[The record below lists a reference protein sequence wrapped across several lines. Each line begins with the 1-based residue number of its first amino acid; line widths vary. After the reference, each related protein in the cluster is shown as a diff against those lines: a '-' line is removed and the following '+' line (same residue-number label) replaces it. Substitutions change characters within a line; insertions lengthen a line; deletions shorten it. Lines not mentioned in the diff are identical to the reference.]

1 MEPGVNIKWQEG
13 ILTTMYENIA
23 EGKTQRAVPRSRAL
37 MGWPRGA
44 RKRRRSSPE
53 PWEGPRG
60 QPLTQGVE
68 EALPGHTGARKGPA
82 PPAGG
87 TSRPADRQGSRS
99 FGAGRVP
106 GSVHG
111 RLPRGQGCSSS
122 SWPGEGRALSLRGW
136 WFKWPSQP
144 GPSHRRITRAWLAS
158 SGQSQ
163 RLEWQCRP
171 LPQPEPGS
179 GWPSAPLPAAL
190 AILESLWEGSL
201 CFGV

>member
-1 MEPGVNIKWQEG
+1 MARGNPHYNVREHSRRQDSKSRSQEQSSDG
-13 ILTTMYENIA
+13 LATRGTEAKA
-23 EGKTQRAVPRSRAL
+23 EFSRAVGGAPGAAANTRCGGSPPRAHRRA
-37 MGWPRGA
+37 RN
-44 RKRRRSSPE
+44 
-53 PWEGPRG
+53 
-60 QPLTQGVE
+60 
-68 EALPGHTGARKGPA
+68 GPA

-87 TSRPADRQGSRS
+87 TSRPADRQGSRN

-163 RLEWQCRP
+163 RWEWQCRP

-190 AILESLWEGSL
+190 AFLKSLWEGSL